1 MLYNLLSVVLVGRTR
16 VLSYFYFYFFN
27 LKYNC
32 FTMLCEILL
41 YNAVTQLYIYIYI
54 YIHTHTHTYPLPLEF
69 PSHPT
74 SIPPHLDHRTQSIKL
89 SSLCYTAVSH

>member
-41 YNAVTQLYIYIYI
+41 YNEVNQLYIY
-54 YIHTHTHTYPLPLEF
+54 TH
-69 PSHPT
+69 
-74 SIPPHLDHRTQSIKL
+74 I
-89 SSLCYTAVSH
+89 

>member
-41 YNAVTQLYIYIYI
+41 YNEVNQLYIY
-54 YIHTHTHTYPLPLEF
+54 THTYSLSLLNSPPIPP
-69 PSHPT
+69 PSHP
-74 SIPPHLDHRTQSIKL
+74 I
-89 SSLCYTAVSH
+89 